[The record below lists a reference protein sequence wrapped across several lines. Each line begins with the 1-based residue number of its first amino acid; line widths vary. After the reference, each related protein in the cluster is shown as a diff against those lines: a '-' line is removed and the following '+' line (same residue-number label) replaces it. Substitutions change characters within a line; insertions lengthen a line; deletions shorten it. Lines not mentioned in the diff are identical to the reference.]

1 MLRVFVNWRA
11 ILMTM
16 QDDSLSRGMLA
27 TGQSLA
33 LGALRGLWPLDA
45 LDTPPRI
52 PNDVRSINVRN
63 PAPYRNLARDW
74 IAANPTQWDA
84 MLKQHLEAEQTPTS

>member
-1 MLRVFVNWRA
+1 
-11 ILMTM
+11 MT

-33 LGALRGLWPLDA
+33 LGALRGLWSLEA
-45 LDTPPRI
+45 LDHPPRV

-63 PAPYRNLARDW
+63 PATYRNLARDW

-84 MLKQHLEAEQTPTS
+84 LLKQHLNAEQ

>member
-1 MLRVFVNWRA
+1 LLRVFVNWRA

-84 MLKQHLEAEQTPTS
+84 LLKQHLEAEQTPTS

>member
-1 MLRVFVNWRA
+1 
-11 ILMTM
+11 MT
-16 QDDSLSRGMLA
+16 QDTSLSRGMLA

-33 LGALRGLWPLDA
+33 LGALRDLWPLEA

-63 PAPYRNLARDW
+63 PAPYRNLAREW

-84 MLKQHLEAEQTPTS
+84 MLKQHLEAEQTTTACH